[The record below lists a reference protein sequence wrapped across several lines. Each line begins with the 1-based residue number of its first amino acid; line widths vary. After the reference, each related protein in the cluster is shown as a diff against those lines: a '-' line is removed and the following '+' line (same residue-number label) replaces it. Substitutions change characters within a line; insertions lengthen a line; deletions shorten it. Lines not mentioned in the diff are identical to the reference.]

1 MKDKSIFAV
10 VFMFVLT
17 AVCSFILI
25 GLARLTSGQVKAN
38 EQLAFE
44 TAVIKAFPQIQAAS
58 QEEIHTL
65 FVRDFAKTKNDAVY
79 LYQPQGQLA
88 GYAIAIEGKGFWDI
102 IRCVI
107 GIAADKKTVTGIYF
121 YEQAET
127 PGLGARITEPA
138 FYEQFVGK
146 HLADGDRPLRVRQ
159 TGSVIGNSDVMAVT
173 GATQTCIRV
182 ETMINEAIAAWK
194 QEPAQ

>member
-1 MKDKSIFAV
+1 MKDKPVFAV

-25 GLARLTSGQVKAN
+25 GLARLTSGHVKAN

-44 TAVIKAFPQIQAAS
+44 TAVIKAFPQIQGTS
-58 QEEIHTL
+58 QEEPHTL
-65 FVRDFAKTKNDAVY
+65 FLRDFVKTKNDAVY
-79 LYQPQGQLA
+79 LYQPQGKLS
-88 GYAIAIEGKGFWDI
+88 GYAIAIEGKGFWDK

-107 GIAADKKTVTGIYF
+107 GIAADQKTITGIYF

-138 FYEQFVGK
+138 FYEQFSGK
-146 HLADGDRPLRVRQ
+146 TLADGDRPLRIRQ
-159 TGSVIGNSDVMAVT
+159 AGSVIGQSDVAAVT

-182 ETMINEAIAAWK
+182 ETMINDALAAWK
-194 QEPAQ
+194 QEPVQ

>member
-1 MKDKSIFAV
+1 MKDKPAFAV

-38 EQLAFE
+38 EQIAFE
-44 TAVIKAFPQIQAAS
+44 TAVIRVFPQIQADDN
-58 QEEIHTL
+58 QIHTL
-65 FVRDFAKTKNDAVY
+65 FERDFVKTQNDAVY
-79 LYQPQGQLA
+79 LYQPQGQLS
-88 GYAIAIEGKGFWDI
+88 GYAIAVEGKGFWDK

-107 GIAADKKTVTGIYF
+107 GIAADRKTVTGIYF

-138 FYEQFVGK
+138 FYEQFIGK
-146 HLADGDRPLRVRQ
+146 TLADGDRPLRIRQ
-159 TGSVIGNSDVMAVT
+159 AGAVIGDSDVAAVT

-182 ETMINEAIAAWK
+182 EKMVNDRLTVWK
-194 QEPAQ
+194 QEQTQ